1 MAFDPAAIRLLRGYI
16 GEPDDAGDYT
26 DERLQ
31 TLLDEN
37 DGNVEAVAA
46 TVWRSKAAAL
56 SVLVDIS
63 EGASSRKNS
72 QAHSQALR
80 MAEHYGSML
89 AVDVVEPVRRGART
103 RAIRRA

>member
-1 MAFDPAAIRLLRGYI
+1 MAFDIAAIRLLRGYI
-16 GEPDDAGDYT
+16 GEPDDMGEYT
-26 DERLQ
+26 DEKLQ
-31 TLLDEN
+31 VALDDN

-46 TVWRSKAAAL
+46 LIWRSKAAAL
-56 SVLVDIS
+56 SALVDIS

-89 AVDVVEPVRRGART
+89 ATVEPEPVRRGART